1 MGQNADTSV
10 IEAAGGLLW
19 REMEEGRELAI
30 VHREEY
36 GDWSLP
42 KGKRASGENWEET
55 ALREVLEETG
65 YHAQIEA
72 FAGTL
77 TYTIEDTPK
86 VVLFWHMTPIKYER
100 EAMNGE
106 VDQVMWLSEEEVIQR
121 LDYEDER
128 KLIHFEINARTG
140 GT

>member
-1 MGQNADTSV
+1 MGKKANASV

-19 REMEEGRELAI
+19 RQKEKGREIAI
-30 VHREEY
+30 VHRQKHD
-36 GDWSLP
+36 DWSLP
-42 KGKRASGENWEET
+42 KGKRTAGEDWKET

-65 YHAQIEA
+65 YRAKIEG

-77 TYTIEDTPK
+77 TYTINNTPK
-86 VVLFWHMTPIKYER
+86 VVLFWHMTPSEHDL

-106 VDQVMWLSEEEVIQR
+106 VDQVEWLSEEDVLDE
-121 LDYEDER
+121 LDYEDE
-128 KLIHFEINARTG
+128 KALIHFQTKARKG

>member
-1 MGQNADTSV
+1 MGQNAKASV

-19 REMEEGRELAI
+19 RENEDGRELAI
-30 VHREEY
+30 IHRAEHD
-36 GDWSLP
+36 DWSLP
-42 KGKRASGENWEET
+42 KGKRTAGENWKET

-65 YHAQIEA
+65 YHAKIEA

-86 VVLFWHMTPIKYER
+86 VVLFWHMTPVEHDQS
-100 EAMNGE
+100 AMNGE
-106 VDQVMWLSEEEVIQR
+106 TDQVMWLSEEEVIKK
-121 LDYEDER
+121 LDYADER
-128 KLIHFEINARTG
+128 ELIHFEPKARKG

>member
-1 MGQNADTSV
+1 MEKKANASV

-19 REMEEGRELAI
+19 RQKEKGREIAI
-30 VHREEY
+30 IHRQKHD
-36 GDWSLP
+36 DWSLP
-42 KGKRASGENWEET
+42 KGKRTAGEDWKET

-65 YHAQIEA
+65 YRAKIEG

-77 TYTIEDTPK
+77 TYTINDTPK
-86 VVLFWHMTPIKYER
+86 VVLFWHMTACEPEL

-106 VDQVMWLSEEEVIQR
+106 VDQVKWLSEEDVLDE
-121 LDYEDER
+121 LDYEDE
-128 KLIHFEINARTG
+128 KALIHFQTKARKG